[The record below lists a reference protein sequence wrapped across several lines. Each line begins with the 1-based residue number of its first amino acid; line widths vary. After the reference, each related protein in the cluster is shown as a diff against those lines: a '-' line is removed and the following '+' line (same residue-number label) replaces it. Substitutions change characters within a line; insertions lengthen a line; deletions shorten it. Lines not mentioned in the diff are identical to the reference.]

1 MISSMLRIAGAGS
14 SAKSAPCEA
23 RLATAAITSRRN
35 ALSGRPRL
43 SSSTLPPPSALHV
56 GPLVEAAVED
66 LACELVEEAAPRGFP
81 PAGRQQPVPEQ
92 RHAKD
97 HTDHAALD
105 SRNVHP

>member
-23 RLATAAITSRRN
+23 RLAAAAITSRRN

-66 LACELVEEAAPRGFP
+66 LACELVEEGAARGLP
-81 PAGRQQPVPEQ
+81 EAGRQRPVGAQ
-92 RHAKD
+92 RHGQEHGD
-97 HTDHAALD
+97 
-105 SRNVHP
+105 